1 MAYIIEAQKL
11 EKSRRWT
18 KKLVCLKNDYIPST
32 FKGISP
38 KSVKINWSNY
48 NEKRF
53 SYEITCINEAKM
65 LENKRRCTKKL
76 KQIKS
81 TIFF

>member
-48 NEKRF
+48 NEKKIF
-53 SYEITCINEAKM
+53 LWNNLY
-65 LENKRRCTKKL
+65 KRSKNVGK
-76 KQIKS
+76 
-81 TIFF
+81 